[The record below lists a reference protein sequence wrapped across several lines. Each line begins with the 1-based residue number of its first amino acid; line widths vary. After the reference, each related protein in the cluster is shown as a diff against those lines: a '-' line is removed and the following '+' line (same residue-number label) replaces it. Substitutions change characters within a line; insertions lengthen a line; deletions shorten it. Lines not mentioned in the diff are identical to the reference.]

1 MGHPSIYPTGTTLY
15 HADRAWNGYT
25 IFPSAKG
32 ALLIDMR
39 GNEVQL
45 WAGLDGFPNKILPGG
60 FVLGS
65 SGSRD
70 PRKGFQDQL
79 DLLQVDWDGNI
90 VWKFDRNESVEDEPG
105 HPRFIAR
112 QHHDFQREGSSTG
125 YYAPGSVPRTDGGN
139 TLILV
144 HKDAENSGISDKPL
158 LDDRFIEIDWHGNIV
173 WDWLPSDHFDELG
186 FDEAAKNLLFRDP
199 SMVTSGRGDWLH
211 INSLSTLG
219 PNRWYDAGYER
230 FHPDNLIWDARNA
243 NILAITSRKTG
254 KIVWRIGPDFGLTAA
269 LERLGWIIGQHH
281 LHMIPRGLPGEG
293 NLLVFDNGG
302 WGGYGLP
309 SATSLYG
316 INDKR
321 RDHSRV
327 IEFNPLS
334 LEIEWEYTAKAAGF
348 NDNYR
353 FYSPYISSA
362 QRLPNGNTLITE
374 GSDGRLFEVTPA
386 CETVWEYI
394 NPYYSRKLGGVPNM
408 VYRAYRVPYDWIIQ
422 LDAPHEAS
430 IIPPA
435 TFGVL
440 FETPLSA
447 ATRAR
452 QRAGNRPC
460 HTESEGTGA
469 GSDCQTPSP
478 EQRQGVK
485 PAGGPAGGFEVEV
498 LSSPV
503 PVLLYFWAVWCRHCK
518 AVSPVLDQLEKDY
531 AGRLKIVRVN
541 VEDEKDLA
549 ERLQVMATPTLI
561 LYRDGK
567 LAGRRNGAVSK
578 HGIEALL
585 KDSEQ

>member
-15 HADRAWNGYT
+15 QADRAWSGYT

-65 SGSRD
+65 SGSRE

-90 VWKFDRNESVEDEPG
+90 VWKFDRNEQVEDEPG
-105 HPRFIAR
+105 SPRFIAR
-112 QHHDFQREGSSTG
+112 QHHDFQRDGSSTG
-125 YYAPGSVPRTDGGN
+125 YYAPGSIPRTDGGN

-144 HKDAENSGISDKPL
+144 HTNVENHGISDKPL
-158 LDDRFIEIDWHGNIV
+158 LDDRFIEVDWQGNIV

-219 PNRWYDAGYER
+219 PNRWYDGGDGR

-243 NILAITSRKTG
+243 NILAITDKKTG
-254 KIVWRIGPDFGLTAA
+254 KIVWRIGPDFGQSEA
-269 LERLGWIIGQHH
+269 LDLEGLGWIIGQHH
-281 LHMIPRGLPGEG
+281 LHMIPHGLPGEG

-302 WGGYGLP
+302 WGGYGPP

-321 RDHSRV
+321 RDYSRV
-327 IEFNPLS
+327 IEFNPVTR
-334 LEIEWEYTAKAAGF
+334 EIEWEYTAEKAGLS
-348 NDNYR
+348 DNYR

-374 GSDGRLFEVTPA
+374 GSDGRLFEVTPS
-386 CETVWEYI
+386 CETVWEYV
-394 NPYYSRKLGGVPNM
+394 NPYYSRKLGGITNM
-408 VYRAYRVPYDWIIQ
+408 VYRAYRVPYDWIPQ
-422 LDAPHEAS
+422 LDRPHEAALS
-430 IIPPA
+430 PPTYLSLGYPPSAPPA
-435 TFGVL
+435 GSSLASDPKGAFFMSALGDPPTGTVNFDADVL
-440 FETPLSA
+440 A
-447 ATRAR
+447 
-452 QRAGNRPC
+452 
-460 HTESEGTGA
+460 
-469 GSDCQTPSP
+469 
-478 EQRQGVK
+478 
-485 PAGGPAGGFEVEV
+485 
-498 LSSPV
+498 SSV
-503 PVLLYFWAVWCRHCK
+503 PVLLYFWAMRCKHCT
-518 AVSPVLDQLEKDY
+518 AVSPIIDQLEKGY
-531 AGRLKIVRVN
+531 AGRLKIVRLN
-541 VEDEKDLA
+541 VEEEKDLV
-549 ERLQVMATPTLI
+549 ESLQVMATPTLI
-561 LYRDGK
+561 LYKDGK
-567 LAGRRNGAVSK
+567 PAGRKNSAVSK
-578 HGIEALL
+578 HEIEAMLSIGN
-585 KDSEQ
+585 KG